1 MKKSNVKDVLIISL
15 KLLAICAIVAA
26 IVATVNLI
34 TEPTITKNLKLSTAE
49 TLTDIYKNDAS
60 FEKYFANNAVFS
72 VSDDENSNEYFVKS
86 DNNVLLK
93 CSDAEFDRIAD
104 DKNEVIKNLY
114 VLNDSEGATLGY
126 CIAVEPSGYKDVI
139 KLLVSIDSNAVVKSV
154 RIVSMNET
162 KGIGTRAI
170 EDNKPPSHAN
180 GNKGWFLEQFTGL
193 GSEDV
198 TISDMQPIAK
208 ATKTSQPII
217 NAVNISVKQIKAY
230 INSEGGVANE

>member
-1 MKKSNVKDVLIISL
+1 MKIADNIPIYF
-15 KLLAICAIVAA
+15 
-26 IVATVNLI
+26 
-34 TEPTITKNLKLSTAE
+34 
-49 TLTDIYKNDAS
+49 TLTSA
-60 FEKYFANNAVFS
+60 
-72 VSDDENSNEYFVKS
+72 
-86 DNNVLLK
+86 
-93 CSDAEFDRIAD
+93 
-104 DKNEVIKNLY
+104 
-114 VLNDSEGATLGY
+114 
-126 CIAVEPSGYKDVI
+126 
-139 KLLVSIDSNAVVKSV
+139 
-154 RIVSMNET
+154 
-162 KGIGTRAI
+162 IGEE